1 MPVTAVQ
8 RELTSCQ
15 NKIRINLSFCSYL
28 FSNKDT
34 KQIRMIGLKNK
45 GTKYSEED
53 LKRTKVIALLFSI
66 MAAGILFG
74 TMLFRGSTDREI
86 FSSDALC
93 QGFIKFTYS
102 QSVLDVFIRSLSWT
116 SLLLIMLFLMGFC
129 CITQIAELLILFW
142 RGVSLGISVSY
153 MYAVYGIKGT
163 LITVLMI
170 LPHAVVTSAVLVF
183 AAREALRCSNLYM
196 FHFTGREQCTEQLQF
211 RLYLLRFAVLMGI
224 VLLSS
229 SADCAITYLLTDR
242 LLLKM

>member
-1 MPVTAVQ
+1 
-8 RELTSCQ
+8 
-15 NKIRINLSFCSYL
+15 
-28 FSNKDT
+28 
-34 KQIRMIGLKNK
+34 
-45 GTKYSEED
+45 
-53 LKRTKVIALLFSI
+53 
-66 MAAGILFG
+66 
-74 TMLFRGSTDREI
+74 
-86 FSSDALC
+86 
-93 QGFIKFTYS
+93 
-102 QSVLDVFIRSLSWT
+102 
-116 SLLLIMLFLMGFC
+116 
-129 CITQIAELLILFW
+129 
-142 RGVSLGISVSY
+142 

-163 LITVLMI
+163 LITALMI